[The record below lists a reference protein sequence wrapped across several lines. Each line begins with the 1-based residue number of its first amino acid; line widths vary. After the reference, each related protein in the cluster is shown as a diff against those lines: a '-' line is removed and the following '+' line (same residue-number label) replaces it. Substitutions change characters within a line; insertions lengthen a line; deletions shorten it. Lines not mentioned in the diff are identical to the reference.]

1 MGAIMLKLRELRL
14 DSEKTQAELALFL
27 GTSRQVYANYE
38 NGINEPSLD
47 TLARL
52 ADFFEC
58 STDYLLGREDDFG
71 NVTVQGTSPNF
82 TSEELEIVRIF
93 RKLPNDLQRRAAAY
107 MRNLDELISEE
118 SATKQKKNA

>member
-1 MGAIMLKLRELRL
+1 MLKLRELRL

-58 STDYLLGREDDFG
+58 SIDYLLGREDDFG
-71 NVTVQGTSPNF
+71 NVHVQGTAPQLTAVERQLLEDFRALSP
-82 TSEELEIVRIF
+82 
-93 RKLPNDLQRRAAAY
+93 DLQDMLTATIETWKKKSSNA
-107 MRNLDELISEE
+107 
-118 SATKQKKNA
+118 ATKAKRA

>member
-1 MGAIMLKLRELRL
+1 MLKLRELRL
-14 DSEKTQAELALFL
+14 DNEKTQAELAFFL

-58 STDYLLGREDDFG
+58 SIDYLLGREDDFG
-71 NVTVQGTSPNF
+71 NVQVHGTAPQL
-82 TSEELEIVRIF
+82 TADEKELLDIF
-93 RKLPNDLQRRAAAY
+93 RSLRREYKVQILEYTRYFGARAQNKA
-107 MRNLDELISEE
+107 
-118 SATKQKKNA
+118 

>member
-1 MGAIMLKLRELRL
+1 MLKLRELRL
-14 DSEKTQAELALFL
+14 NNEKTQAELALFL

-58 STDYLLGREDDFG
+58 SVDYLLGREDDFG
-71 NVTVQGTSPNF
+71 NVTVQGTAPHVNA
-82 TSEELEIVRIF
+82 EEMELVRIF
-93 RKLPNDLQRRAAAY
+93 RKLPTDLQRRATAY
-107 MRNLDELISEE
+107 MQNLNSLVNEE
-118 SATKQKKNA
+118 INIAIK

>member
-1 MGAIMLKLRELRL
+1 MLKLRELRL

-58 STDYLLGREDDFG
+58 SIDYLLGREDDFG
-71 NVTVQGTSPNF
+71 NVTVQGTAPQVN
-82 TSEELEIVRIF
+82 SEEMELVRIF
-93 RKLPNDLQRRAAAY
+93 RKLPADLQRRAAAY
-107 MRNLDELISEE
+107 MRNLGELIDEE
-118 SATKQKKNA
+118 ASAKQRSMK

>member
-1 MGAIMLKLRELRL
+1 MIRLRELRL
-14 DSEKTQAELALFL
+14 DHEKTQAELALFL

-58 STDYLLGREDDFG
+58 SIDYLLGREDDFG
-71 NVTVQGTSPNF
+71 NITVQGTTPQVN
-82 TSEELEIVRIF
+82 SEEMELVRIF
-93 RKLPNDLQRRAAAY
+93 RKLPADLQRRATAY
-107 MRNLDELISEE
+107 MRNLGELIDEE
-118 SATKQKKNA
+118 VATKQKKNA

>member
-1 MGAIMLKLRELRL
+1 MLKLRELRL

-58 STDYLLGREDDFG
+58 TIDYLIGRSDDFG
-71 NVTVQGTSPNF
+71 NITVQGTAPQVN
-82 TSEELEIVRIF
+82 SEEMELVRIF
-93 RKLPNDLQRRAAAY
+93 RKLPADLQRRAAAY
-107 MRNLDELISEE
+107 MRNLGELIDEE
-118 SATKQKKNA
+118 ASAKQRSMK

>member
-1 MGAIMLKLRELRL
+1 MIRLRELRL
-14 DSEKTQAELALFL
+14 DHEKTQAELALFL

-58 STDYLLGREDDFG
+58 SIDYLLGREDDFG
-71 NVTVQGTSPNF
+71 NVHVQGTAPQL
-82 TSEELEIVRIF
+82 TADEKELLDIF
-93 RKLPNDLQRRAAAY
+93 RSLRQEYKVQILEYTRYFGARAQNKA
-107 MRNLDELISEE
+107 
-118 SATKQKKNA
+118 